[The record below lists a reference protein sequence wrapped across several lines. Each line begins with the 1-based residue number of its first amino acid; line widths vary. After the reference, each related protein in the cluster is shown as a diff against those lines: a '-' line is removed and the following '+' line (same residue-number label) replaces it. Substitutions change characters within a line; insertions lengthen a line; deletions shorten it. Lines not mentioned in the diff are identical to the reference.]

1 MNSFFVTGTDT
12 DVGKTCVSA
21 SIAKHL
27 RDIDVDVGVM
37 KPFASGYKATPDSVS
52 EDVEILM
59 KYSGVKDPV
68 DLVNPYYFEIPTSPY
83 DASKQLNLEID
94 ISKVIESYKQ
104 LASIHD
110 VVIVEG
116 IGGIMTPIS
125 KNYFVSDLISDLQ
138 LSSFI
143 VTGSKIGAVNHFML
157 TYEHVRQKNLNLKGF
172 LVNQNVSDG
181 YELTNLKH
189 HAKFLVQFHTIIHLP
204 LNRMLKIFQILLI
217 CQTLVLKIFSLFIFF
232 VLIKF

>member
-21 SIAKHL
+21 AIAKHL
-27 RDIDVDVGVM
+27 HDNNVDVGVM
-37 KPFASGYKATPDSVS
+37 KPFASGYKTTTDSIS
-52 EDVEILM
+52 SDVEILI
-59 KYSGVKDPV
+59 KYSGAKDSI

-83 DASKQLNLEID
+83 DACKQLNLEID
-94 ISKVIESYKQ
+94 ISNVIESYKQ
-104 LASIHD
+104 LTSIHD

-138 LSSFI
+138 LESII
-143 VTGSKIGAVNHFML
+143 VTGSKIGAVNHLML
-157 TYEHVRQKNLNLKGF
+157 TYDHARQKNLKLKGF

-181 YELTNLKH
+181 YELSNLKH
-189 HAKFLVQFHTIIHLP
+189 Q
-204 LNRMLKIFQILLI
+204 IFGLTGNKVFGAIPFQKSFNIDSY
-217 CQTLVLKIFSLFIFF
+217 VKNFSNF
-232 VLIKF
+232 VDISDLGLENI

>member
-21 SIAKHL
+21 ALAKHF
-27 RDIDVDVGVM
+27 RDNDVDVGVM

-52 EDVEILM
+52 ADVEILM
-59 KYSGVKDPV
+59 KYSGVNDSI

-94 ISKVIESYKQ
+94 ISKVIESYNQ
-104 LASIHD
+104 LSSIHD
-110 VVIVEG
+110 IVIVEG

-125 KNYFVSDLISDLQ
+125 RNYFVSDLISDLQ

-157 TYEHVRQKNLNLKGF
+157 TYEHARQKNLNLKGF
-172 LVNQNVSDG
+172 FINQNVSDG
-181 YELTNLKH
+181 YELSNLKH
-189 HAKFLVQFHTIIHLP
+189 QIFGLTGKKVFGAIPFNPSFTIESYVENFP
-204 LNRMLKIFQILLI
+204 N
-217 CQTLVLKIFSLFIFF
+217 F
-232 VLIKF
+232 VDISNLGLENI

>member
-37 KPFASGYKATPDSVS
+37 KPFASGYKASSNSVS

-59 KYSGVKDPV
+59 KYSEVTDPI

-83 DASKQLNLEID
+83 DACKQLNLEID

-104 LASIHD
+104 LTSIHD

-138 LSSFI
+138 LESII
-143 VTGSKIGAVNHFML
+143 VTGSKIGTVNHLML
-157 TYEHVRQKNLNLKGF
+157 TYEHARQKNLKLKGF

-181 YELTNLKH
+181 YELSNLKH
-189 HAKFLVQFHTIIHLP
+189 QIFGLTGNKVFGAIPFQKSFNIESYVKNFL
-204 LNRMLKIFQILLI
+204 N
-217 CQTLVLKIFSLFIFF
+217 F
-232 VLIKF
+232 VDISDLGLENI

>member
-12 DVGKTCVSA
+12 DVGKTCVSSA
-21 SIAKHL
+21 IAKHL

-37 KPFASGYKATPDSVS
+37 KPFASGYKASSNSVS

-59 KYSGVKDPV
+59 KYSEVTDPI

-83 DASKQLNLEID
+83 DACKQLNLEID

-104 LASIHD
+104 LTSIHD

-138 LSSFI
+138 LESII
-143 VTGSKIGAVNHFML
+143 VTGSKIGTVNHLML
-157 TYEHVRQKNLNLKGF
+157 TYEHARQKKLKLKGF

-181 YELTNLKH
+181 YELSNLKH
-189 HAKFLVQFHTIIHLP
+189 QIFGLTGHKVFGAIPFQKSFNIESYVKNFLNFVDISDLSLIH
-204 LNRMLKIFQILLI
+204 I
-217 CQTLVLKIFSLFIFF
+217 
-232 VLIKF
+232 

>member
-21 SIAKHL
+21 AIAKHL
-27 RDIDVDVGVM
+27 RDDDVDVGVM
-37 KPFASGYKATPDSVS
+37 KPFASGYKATADSIS
-52 EDVEILM
+52 GDVEILM
-59 KYSGVKDPV
+59 KYSGTKDPV

-83 DASKQLNLEID
+83 DACKQLNLEID

-104 LASIHD
+104 LTSIHD

-138 LSSFI
+138 LESII
-143 VTGSKIGAVNHFML
+143 VTGSKIGTVNHLML
-157 TYEHVRQKNLNLKGF
+157 TYEHAQQKNLKLKGL

-181 YELTNLKH
+181 YDLSNLKH
-189 HAKFLVQFHTIIHLP
+189 Q
-204 LNRMLKIFQILLI
+204 IFGLTGHKVFGAIPYHESFNI
-217 CQTLVLKIFSLFIFF
+217 ESYVETFSNF
-232 VLIKF
+232 VDMSSLGFENI